1 MDLFSVLTLVG
12 GLSLFLFGME
22 QMGSAL
28 ESRAGAGLKTILGH
42 LTGGRWRGLF
52 TGITVTAVIQSSSAV
67 TVMVVGFVNSGMM
80 TLRQAIHVIMGANV
94 GTTVTAW
101 IFSLTG
107 IESGNFWVQL
117 LKPSSFTPVLALIG
131 IILRMT
137 GKEQRRRDTGLIL
150 LGFAVLM
157 TGMEI
162 MSSAVA
168 PLRDVPAFHQILL
181 WFTNPILG
189 VLAGAAVTA
198 VIQSSSAAVGILQAL
213 AATGQVTYGAAVPII
228 MGQNIGTCVTAM
240 LSSVGTNRAAH
251 RAATV
256 HLCFNVIGTAVW
268 LTVFQLGKL
277 LLPMPWLHES
287 VTAWGIAASHTVFN
301 VLCTALLLPA
311 SHLLE
316 RLACRLVGD

>member
-22 QMGSAL
+22 QMGGAL
-28 ESRAGAGLKTILGH
+28 ENRAGAGLKTILGH
-42 LTGGRWRGLF
+42 LTGGRWRGFF
-52 TGITVTAVIQSSSAV
+52 TGLTVTALIQSSSAA
-67 TVMVVGFVNSGMM
+67 TVMVVGFVNSGIM
-80 TLRQAIHVIMGANV
+80 TLRQAINVIMGANV

-107 IESGNFWVQL
+107 IESADLWVRL
-117 LKPSSFTPVLALIG
+117 LKPSSFTPILALLG

-137 GKEQRRRDTGLIL
+137 AKDQRRRDTGLIL

-162 MSSAVA
+162 MSDAVA
-168 PLRDVPAFHQILL
+168 PLRDVPAFHEILL

-189 VLAGAAVTA
+189 VLAGTVLTA

-213 AATGQVTYGAAVPII
+213 ASTGQVTYGAAVPII

-240 LSSVGTNRAAH
+240 FSSVGTNRAAR
-251 RAATV
+251 RAAIV
-256 HLCFNVIGTAVW
+256 HLNFNIIGAVVW
-268 LTVFQLGKL
+268 LTVFQIAKMLV
-277 LLPMPWLHES
+277 PMPWLEES

-311 SHLLE
+311 SSLLE
-316 RLACRLVGD
+316 RLACRLIPD

>member
-22 QMGSAL
+22 QMGGAL
-28 ESRAGAGLKTILGH
+28 ENRAGAGLKTILGH
-42 LTGGRWRGLF
+42 LTGGRWRGFF
-52 TGITVTAVIQSSSAV
+52 TGLTVTALIQSSSAA
-67 TVMVVGFVNSGMM
+67 TVMVVGFVNSGIM
-80 TLRQAIHVIMGANV
+80 TLRQAINVIMGANV

-107 IESGNFWVQL
+107 IESADLWVRL
-117 LKPSSFTPVLALIG
+117 LKPSSFTPILALLG

-137 GKEQRRRDTGLIL
+137 AKDQRRRDTGLIL

-162 MSSAVA
+162 MSDAVA
-168 PLRDVPAFHQILL
+168 PLRDVPAFHEILL

-189 VLAGAAVTA
+189 VLAGAVLTA
-198 VIQSSSAAVGILQAL
+198 VIQSSSAAVGILQAP
-213 AATGQVTYGAAVPII
+213 ASTGQVTYGAAVPII

-240 LSSVGTNRAAH
+240 FSSVGTNRAAR
-251 RAATV
+251 RAAIV
-256 HLCFNVIGTAVW
+256 HLNFNIIGAVIW
-268 LTVFQLGKL
+268 LTVFQIAKMLV
-277 LLPMPWLHES
+277 PMPWLEES

-311 SHLLE
+311 SSLLE
-316 RLACRLVGD
+316 RLACRLVPD

>member
-42 LTGGRWRGLF
+42 LTGGRWRGIF
-52 TGITVTAVIQSSSAV
+52 TGLTVTALIQSSSAV
-67 TVMVVGFVNSGMM
+67 TVMVVGFVNSGVM
-80 TLRQAIHVIMGANV
+80 TLRQAINVIMGANV
-94 GTTVTAW
+94 GTTITAW

-107 IESGNFWVQL
+107 IESGNIWVRL
-117 LKPSSFTPVLALIG
+117 LKPASFTPVLALVG

-137 GKEQRRRDTGLIL
+137 AKDQRRRDTGLIL

-162 MSSAVA
+162 MSDAVS
-168 PLRDVPAFHQILL
+168 PLRDVPAFHEILL
-181 WFTNPILG
+181 WFTNPVLG
-189 VLAGAAVTA
+189 VLAGAVLTA

-213 AATGQVTYGAAVPII
+213 ASTGQVTYGAAVPII

-240 LSSVGTNRAAH
+240 FSSVGTNRAAR
-251 RAATV
+251 RAAIV
-256 HLCFNVIGTAVW
+256 HLNFNVIGTAVW
-268 LTVFQLGKL
+268 LTVFQIGKL
-277 LLPMPWLHES
+277 LLPMPWLNES

-301 VLCTALLLPA
+301 VLCTVLLLPT
-311 SHLLE
+311 SSFLE
-316 RLACRLVGD
+316 RLACRLVPD

>member
-22 QMGSAL
+22 QMGGAL
-28 ESRAGAGLKTILGH
+28 ENRAGAGLKTILRH
-42 LTGGRWRGLF
+42 LTGGRWRGFF
-52 TGITVTAVIQSSSAV
+52 TGLTVTALIQSSSAA
-67 TVMVVGFVNSGMM
+67 TVMVVGFVNSGIM
-80 TLRQAIHVIMGANV
+80 TLRQAINVIMGANV

-107 IESGNFWVQL
+107 IESADLWVRL
-117 LKPSSFTPVLALIG
+117 LKPSSFTPILALLG

-137 GKEQRRRDTGLIL
+137 AKDQRRRDTGLIL

-162 MSSAVA
+162 MSDAVA
-168 PLRDVPAFHQILL
+168 PLRDVPAFHEILL

-189 VLAGAAVTA
+189 VLAGAVLTA

-213 AATGQVTYGAAVPII
+213 ASTGQVTYGAAVPII

-240 LSSVGTNRAAH
+240 FSSVGTNRAAR
-251 RAATV
+251 RAAIV
-256 HLCFNVIGTAVW
+256 HLNFNIIGAVVW
-268 LTVFQLGKL
+268 LTVFQIAKMLV
-277 LLPMPWLHES
+277 PMPWLEES

-311 SHLLE
+311 SSLLE
-316 RLACRLVGD
+316 RLACRLIPD